1 VARNVQLQ
9 VLKGTT
15 ANMPALADGEFYF
28 STDDYQLFVGFN
40 GDALPVGSTMAVQI
54 ADGTNPAQKMAVASD
69 GSIPVSIE
77 GAALKTA
84 VLKTSQLT
92 TTAVTANQ
100 SILAYTVTAGKN
112 FFLEYID
119 LQGALT
125 AVSAT
130 ASVLGTVIVQ
140 VAGVTVYT
148 GRFVNPT
155 TSDAGSQSIRLMMG
169 EPIPLPAGTVIAI
182 LVTPAATT
190 SMAWTANLGG
200 YEK

>member
-1 VARNVQLQ
+1 MPRLQTVQILRGI
-9 VLKGTT
+9 L
-15 ANMPALADGEFYF
+15 ANMPSLGDGEFYF
-28 STDDYQLFVGFN
+28 STDEFQLYVGLN
-40 GDALPVGSTMAVQI
+40 GDILPVGGTMSVTV
-54 ADGTNPAQKMAVASD
+54 ADGVNPAQKLAVASD
-69 GSIPVSIE
+69 GSIAVSIS

-84 VLKTSQLT
+84 VLKTGQLV

-100 SILAYTVTAGKN
+100 SVLAYTVTALKT

-119 LQGALT
+119 LQGRLT

-130 ASVLGTVIVQ
+130 ASILGTVIVQ

-148 GRFVNPT
+148 GTFVNPT

-169 EPIPLPAGTVIAI
+169 EPIPLPAGAVITI
-182 LVTPAATT
+182 LVTPAAVT
-190 SMAWTANLGG
+190 SMTWTGNLGG